1 MTGQIDKRF
10 KKYINLNMREK
21 VSVIIPTWD
30 KDLAIVEGAI
40 KSVLWADEVI
50 LVDSSCSKKVEAV
63 AKKWNLVYF
72 ARQMKNWAEQKN
84 WAILKVK
91 HKWVI
96 ILDSDEVITDKLTKT
111 FKSLLKNES
120 INDYDGY
127 GVARKHFF
135 FGKFLRWGGRY
146 PLYNIRLFKQKCRYE
161 KRDVH
166 EHIVL
171 KKKQIKNIKPKFG
184 DMLHFGDRNFSQFF
198 QRFESYST
206 HQADYMLRII
216 KRKKTEINWI
226 EFFTNFYYFKS
237 IVKDYWFFIPGTS
250 ISRFI
255 WMYIIRFGFLDG
267 RYGFIIA
274 LFYGFQDYVAKLK
287 FKERYKGKS
296 LIRAK
301 FIDCFM
307 EKITPAL
314 LKNSRLEKD
323 YIRGY
328 QKVFMAIK

>member
-1 MTGQIDKRF
+1 
-10 KKYINLNMREK
+10 
-21 VSVIIPTWD
+21 
-30 KDLAIVEGAI
+30 
-40 KSVLWADEVI
+40 
-50 LVDSSCSKKVEAV
+50 
-63 AKKWNLVYF
+63 
-72 ARQMKNWAEQKN
+72 
-84 WAILKVK
+84 
-91 HKWVI
+91 
-96 ILDSDEVITDKLTKT
+96 
-111 FKSLLKNES
+111 
-120 INDYDGY
+120 
-127 GVARKHFF
+127 
-135 FGKFLRWGGRY
+135 
-146 PLYNIRLFKQKCRYE
+146 
-161 KRDVH
+161 
-166 EHIVL
+166 
-171 KKKQIKNIKPKFG
+171 
-184 DMLHFGDRNFSQFF
+184 MLHFSDRNFSQFF

-267 RYGFIIA
+267 RYGFILA

-287 FKERYKGKS
+287 FQERYRGES

-301 FIDCFM
+301 VKNCFM

-314 LKNSRLEKD
+314 LKNSRLKDD

-328 QKVFMAIK
+328 QKVFMTIK